1 MNPHGRPF
9 RRTVLIVVGL
19 HLGLLLFVGLPFASC
34 HKPPPIQPVEII
46 DLGSLRP
53 GPGLPSPTSS
63 SSQPTPSQP
72 PSEIPNQESKIQ
84 NPPPQ
89 SSPAEE
95 PEPTPTPPTPEP
107 TPDPKPEPKPS
118 PKTEP
123 TPLPI
128 TKPVPTPQPET
139 PAKHQVKVSTTKKK
153 VPVSST
159 SPSETKTSSPK
170 STAPVGPTAS
180 DIKNRLAS
188 KLPAEQSGGGGD
200 GAGNAGRPD
209 GVADDFSW
217 YRALIKQSILSAWK
231 KPPIPAG
238 EKIYTEVEIR
248 IAFDGSVTF
257 IKLSRPSGDPTMDA
271 SVEQAVRSTPRLPKP
286 LPPGLGS
293 PDYIV
298 IIQFKLE

>member
-9 RRTVLIVVGL
+9 RRTVLIVVAL
-19 HLGLLLFVGLPFASC
+19 HVGLLLFVGLPFASC
-34 HKPPPIQPVEII
+34 HKPPTIQPVEII

-53 GPGLPSPTSS
+53 GPGLPP
-63 SSQPTPSQP
+63 PTPSSEQNTPTQP
-72 PSEIPNQESKIQ
+72 APEIQ
-84 NPPPQ
+84 NPKSIIPVPPE
-89 SSPAEE
+89 SAPAEE

-107 TPDPKPEPKPS
+107 KPEPKPT

-123 TPLPI
+123 TPLPV
-128 TKPVPTPQPET
+128 TKPVPTPQPEA

-153 VPVSST
+153 VSAST

-170 STAPVGPTAS
+170 STAPAGPTTS

-188 KLPAEQSGGGGD
+188 KLPAEQDGGGGD

-217 YRALIKQSILSAWK
+217 YRALIKQSIQSAWK

-238 EKIYTEVEIR
+238 EKIYTEVEIK

-257 IKLSRPSGDPTMDA
+257 IKLSRPSGDPAMDA

-286 LPPGLGS
+286 LPTGLGS
-293 PDYIV
+293 PDYTV

>member
-34 HKPPPIQPVEII
+34 HKPPTIQPVEIV

-63 SSQPTPSQP
+63 SSQPTPSQS
-72 PSEIPNQESKIQ
+72 PSEIPHQESKIQ
-84 NPPPQ
+84 NLPPQ
-89 SSPAEE
+89 PPPAEE

-107 TPDPKPEPKPS
+107 KPEPKPT

-123 TPLPI
+123 TPLPV
-128 TKPVPTPQPET
+128 TKPAPIPQPET

-153 VPVSST
+153 VSVSSA
-159 SPSETKTSSPK
+159 SPSGNKTSAPK
-170 STAPVGPTAS
+170 STAPAGPTAS

-188 KLPAEQSGGGGD
+188 KLPAEQGGGGGD
-200 GAGNAGRPD
+200 GVGNAGRPD
-209 GVADDFSW
+209 GIADDYSW
-217 YRALIKQSILSAWK
+217 YRALIKQSIQSAWK

-238 EKIYTEVEIR
+238 EKIYTEVEIK

-257 IKLSRPSGDPTMDA
+257 IKLSRPSGDPAMDA
-271 SVEQAVRSTPRLPKP
+271 SVEQAVRSTPRLAKP
-286 LPPGLGS
+286 LPSGLGS
-293 PDYIV
+293 PDYTV

>member
-1 MNPHGRPF
+1 VNPHGRPF
-9 RRTVLIVVGL
+9 RRTVLIVVAL
-19 HLGLLLFVGLPFASC
+19 HVGLLLFVGLPFASC
-34 HKPPPIQPVEII
+34 HKPPTIQPVEII

-107 TPDPKPEPKPS
+107 KPDPKPT

-123 TPLPI
+123 TPLPV
-128 TKPVPTPQPET
+128 TKPAPIPQPET

-153 VPVSST
+153 VSVSST
-159 SPSETKTSSPK
+159 SPSESKTSSPK
-170 STAPVGPTAS
+170 STAPAGPTAS

-188 KLPAEQSGGGGD
+188 KLPAEQGGGGGD

-217 YRALIKQSILSAWK
+217 YRALIKQSIQSAWK

-238 EKIYTEVEIR
+238 EKIYTEVEIK

-257 IKLSRPSGDPTMDA
+257 IKLSRPSGDPAMDA

-286 LPPGLGS
+286 LPTGLGS
-293 PDYIV
+293 PDYTV